1 MGYMEINEP
10 MMITM
15 TDTTLY
21 GAGEHTTSTD
31 TEPSFV
37 CDMGGVDETPSPMSA
52 PSYKEL
58 DTTYIAHT
66 YGRFDVCFEKGD
78 GVLLYDTMGKE
89 YIDLGSGIGVTAFG
103 SGDALWQQAVIDQ
116 VKRLNHVSNLYH
128 TLPQATLAEKL
139 CQKTGMKKVFFSN
152 SGAEA
157 NECAIKA
164 ARKYSADRYGDER
177 TTVVT
182 LVNSFHGRT
191 ITTLAA
197 TGQDVFHQHFHPFT
211 KGFVYVPAN
220 DFGAFKQLVDSDPS
234 VCAIMMEMIQGEGGV
249 MPLDAGYVKQVADY
263 AAAHDILVVVDE
275 VQTGNG
281 RTGTLYSYMQF
292 GIAPDIVSTAKG
304 LAGGLPMGAT
314 MFNDK
319 TEGVLDAGSHG
330 STFGGNPICAAGAIS
345 VIDRIDDAL
354 LSEVKAKGQYIR
366 EALTGAPGVLSI
378 SGMGLM
384 VGIETTADA
393 KAIAKECLNRGVVV
407 LTAKNK
413 VRLLPALNI
422 PRDTLKK
429 AVGILKEVIGE
440 MA

>member
-10 MMITM
+10 IMVTM

-21 GAGEHTTSTD
+21 GAGENAVSTD
-31 TEPSFV
+31 TEPSFAY
-37 CDMGGVDETPSPMSA
+37 DMGGADEAPSPMSV

-66 YGRFDVCFEKGD
+66 YGRFDVCFEKGN

-103 SGDALWQQAVIDQ
+103 SGDALWQQAVIHQ

-211 KGFVYVPAN
+211 EGFAHVPAN
-220 DFGAFKQLVDSDPS
+220 DFDAFKQLVDSDS
-234 VCAIMMEMIQGEGGV
+234 SICAIMMEMIQGEGGV

-345 VIDRIDDAL
+345 VIDRIDDTL
-354 LSEVKAKGQYIR
+354 LSEVKAKGQCIR

-422 PRDTLKK
+422 PWDTLKK
-429 AVGILKEVIGE
+429 AVEVLKEVIGE

>member
-31 TEPSFV
+31 TESSFV
-37 CDMGGVDETPSPMSA
+37 YDMGGADEGPSPMSA

-103 SGDALWQQAVIDQ
+103 SGDALWQQAVIHQ

-211 KGFVYVPAN
+211 KGFAHVPAN
-220 DFGAFKQLVDSDPS
+220 DFDAFKQLVDSDS
-234 VCAIMMEMIQGEGGV
+234 SICAIMMEMIQGEGGV

>member
-10 MMITM
+10 IMVTM

-31 TEPSFV
+31 TESSFV
-37 CDMGGVDETPSPMSA
+37 YDMGGADEAPSPMSV

-78 GVLLYDTMGKE
+78 GVLLYDTTGKE

-103 SGDALWQQAVIDQ
+103 SGDALWQQAVIHQ

-211 KGFVYVPAN
+211 KGFVHVPAN
-220 DFGAFKQLVDSDPS
+220 DFDAFKQLVDSDS
-234 VCAIMMEMIQGEGGV
+234 SICAIMMEMIQGEGGV

-366 EALTGAPGVLSI
+366 EALTGVPGVLSI

-393 KAIAKECLNRGVVV
+393 KAIANECLNRGVVV

-422 PRDTLKK
+422 PRDTLEK
-429 AVGILKEVIGE
+429 AVGVLKEVIGE

>member
-10 MMITM
+10 IMVTM

-31 TEPSFV
+31 TESSFV
-37 CDMGGVDETPSPMSA
+37 YDMGGADEAPSPMSA
-52 PSYKEL
+52 ASYKEL

-78 GVLLYDTMGKE
+78 GVLLYDTTGKE

-103 SGDALWQQAVIDQ
+103 SGDALWQQAVIHQ

-164 ARKYSADRYGDER
+164 ARKYSADKYGDER
-177 TTVVT
+177 TTVVA

-211 KGFVYVPAN
+211 KGFAHVPAN
-220 DFGAFKQLVDSDPS
+220 DFEAFKQLVDSDS
-234 VCAIMMEMIQGEGGV
+234 SICAIMMEMIQGEGGV

-366 EALTGAPGVLSI
+366 EALTGVPGVLSI

-393 KAIAKECLNRGVVV
+393 KTIAKECLNRGVVV

>member
-10 MMITM
+10 IMVTM

-31 TEPSFV
+31 TEPSFAY
-37 CDMGGVDETPSPMSA
+37 DMGGADEAPSPMSA

-78 GVLLYDTMGKE
+78 GVLLYDTTGKE

-103 SGDALWQQAVIDQ
+103 SGDALWQQAVIHQ

-211 KGFVYVPAN
+211 KGFAHVPAN
-220 DFGAFKQLVDSDPS
+220 DFNAFKQLVDSDS
-234 VCAIMMEMIQGEGGV
+234 SICAIMMEMIQGEGGV

-354 LSEVKAKGQYIR
+354 LSEVKAKGQYIC

>member
-10 MMITM
+10 IMVTM

-31 TEPSFV
+31 TEPSFAY
-37 CDMGGVDETPSPMSA
+37 DMGGADEATSPMSA

-78 GVLLYDTMGKE
+78 GVLLYDTTGKE

-103 SGDALWQQAVIDQ
+103 SADALWQQAVIHQ

-157 NECAIKA
+157 NECAIKT

-211 KGFVYVPAN
+211 KGFAHVPAN
-220 DFGAFKQLVDSDPS
+220 DFDAFKQLVDSDS
-234 VCAIMMEMIQGEGGV
+234 SICAIMMEMIQGEGGV

-354 LSEVKAKGQYIR
+354 LSEV
-366 EALTGAPGVLSI
+366 
-378 SGMGLM
+378 
-384 VGIETTADA
+384 
-393 KAIAKECLNRGVVV
+393 
-407 LTAKNK
+407 
-413 VRLLPALNI
+413 
-422 PRDTLKK
+422 
-429 AVGILKEVIGE
+429 
-440 MA
+440 

>member
-10 MMITM
+10 IMVTM

-31 TEPSFV
+31 TEPSFAY
-37 CDMGGVDETPSPMSA
+37 DMGGADEAPSPMSA

-78 GVLLYDTMGKE
+78 GVLLYDTTGKE

-103 SGDALWQQAVIDQ
+103 SGDALWQQAVIHQ

-211 KGFVYVPAN
+211 KGFAHVPAN
-220 DFGAFKQLVDSDPS
+220 DFNAFKQLVDSDS
-234 VCAIMMEMIQGEGGV
+234 SICAIMMEMIQGEGGV

-281 RTGTLYSYMQF
+281 RTGTLYSYLQF

-304 LAGGLPMGAT
+304 LA
-314 MFNDK
+314 
-319 TEGVLDAGSHG
+319 
-330 STFGGNPICAAGAIS
+330 AIS

-354 LSEVKAKGQYIR
+354 LSEVKAKGQYIC

>member
-1 MGYMEINEP
+1 
-10 MMITM
+10 
-15 TDTTLY
+15 
-21 GAGEHTTSTD
+21 
-31 TEPSFV
+31 
-37 CDMGGVDETPSPMSA
+37 MSA
-52 PSYKEL
+52 LSYKEL

-103 SGDALWQQAVIDQ
+103 SGDDVWQQAVIHQ

-139 CQKTGMKKVFFSN
+139 CKKTGMKKVFFSN

-164 ARKYSADRYGDER
+164 ARKYSADKYGDER

-211 KGFVYVPAN
+211 KGFVHVPAN
-220 DFGAFKQLVDSDPS
+220 DFKAFKQLVDSDPS

-314 MFNDK
+314 LFNDE

-366 EALTGAPGVLSI
+366 EALTGAPGVLGI

>member
-10 MMITM
+10 MMVTM

-21 GAGEHTTSTD
+21 GAGEHTTSTE

-37 CDMGGVDETPSPMSA
+37 CDMGGADEAPSPMSA

-211 KGFVYVPAN
+211 KGFVHVPAN
-220 DFGAFKQLVDSDPS
+220 DFDAFKQLVGSDSS
-234 VCAIMMEMIQGEGGV
+234 ICAIMMEMIQGEGGV

-314 MFNDK
+314 LFNDK

-422 PRDTLKK
+422 PGDTLEK

>member
-10 MMITM
+10 IMVTM

-31 TEPSFV
+31 TEPSFAY
-37 CDMGGVDETPSPMSA
+37 DMGGADEATSPMSA
-52 PSYKEL
+52 PSYKKL

-103 SGDALWQQAVIDQ
+103 SADALWQQAVIHQ

-157 NECAIKA
+157 NECAIKT

-211 KGFVYVPAN
+211 KGFAHVPAN
-220 DFGAFKQLVDSDPS
+220 DFDAFKQLVDSDS
-234 VCAIMMEMIQGEGGV
+234 SICAIMMEMIQGEGGV

>member
-1 MGYMEINEP
+1 
-10 MMITM
+10 
-15 TDTTLY
+15 
-21 GAGEHTTSTD
+21 
-31 TEPSFV
+31 
-37 CDMGGVDETPSPMSA
+37 
-52 PSYKEL
+52 
-58 DTTYIAHT
+58 
-66 YGRFDVCFEKGD
+66 
-78 GVLLYDTMGKE
+78 
-89 YIDLGSGIGVTAFG
+89 
-103 SGDALWQQAVIDQ
+103 
-116 VKRLNHVSNLYH
+116 
-128 TLPQATLAEKL
+128 
-139 CQKTGMKKVFFSN
+139 
-152 SGAEA
+152 
-157 NECAIKA
+157 
-164 ARKYSADRYGDER
+164 
-177 TTVVT
+177 
-182 LVNSFHGRT
+182 
-191 ITTLAA
+191 
-197 TGQDVFHQHFHPFT
+197 
-211 KGFVYVPAN
+211 
-220 DFGAFKQLVDSDPS
+220 
-234 VCAIMMEMIQGEGGV
+234 

-304 LAGGLPMGAT
+304 FAGGLPMGAT

-354 LSEVKAKGQYIR
+354 LSEVRAKGQYIR

-384 VGIETTADA
+384 VGIETTADV